1 MRRSIGVV
9 WVALLLTMAG
19 VALAGTEKGY
29 FGLTV
34 DVRGSGSVLT
44 PTLEA
49 ITIKQ
54 VVAGSPAAIAGIVV
68 GDQIL
73 EVDGHAVQGS
83 RPDDIVRLM
92 QKQAGQSLTLELR
105 RESGDV
111 YSVTLVAVTRAEIE
125 KL

>member
-1 MRRSIGVV
+1 M
-9 WVALLLTMAG
+9 LLLTMAA
-19 VALAGTEKGY
+19 VASAQAEKGY

-34 DVRGSGSVLT
+34 DARGTGSGVN
-44 PTLEA
+44 PTLAA
-49 ITIKQ
+49 ITVMQ
-54 VVAGSPAAIAGIVV
+54 VVARSPAATAGIVV

-73 EVDGHAVQGS
+73 EVEGHAVPGS

-92 QKQAGQSLTLELR
+92 QKQAGQSLTLKLR
-105 RESGDV
+105 RESGAV